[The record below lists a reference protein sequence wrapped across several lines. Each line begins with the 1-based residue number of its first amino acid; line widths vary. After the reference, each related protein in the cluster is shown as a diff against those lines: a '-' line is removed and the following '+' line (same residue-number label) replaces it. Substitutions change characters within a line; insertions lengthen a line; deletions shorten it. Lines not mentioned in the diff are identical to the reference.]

1 MKFDT
6 LKAFKNAAVWKDYK
20 DTKQL
25 KFAPKTL
32 IYGFNGSGKTTLSR
46 AFHSIQIEG
55 VADGLASETEFSF
68 SLSDGST
75 ISSQNLENPF
85 EKSLLVFN
93 EDFVLRNFQWE
104 DSKADGIAY
113 ISESSVAKI
122 SDLETAN
129 KELDKAN
136 TDFEDSQ
143 VFTETT
149 KKVLEDFQKALGKR
163 VRDLDVSKR
172 YTQQYNRSHV
182 DKDYANR
189 EFTDDDLLSE
199 DELKKRQ
206 VLLGQDAALPPLKSL
221 LEIDFNLKN
230 WFSNTLLL
238 LSQTPGTNLADEFKE
253 HKSAHTWI
261 KDGLEYHVEHN
272 LETCLFCANPL
283 TQDRKQLLAKSF
295 DDTWDAF
302 SKSIQKTRDEC
313 QQYTDKFRAIYQSVP
328 KETELQPAERTA
340 FQPLREEFLDKIKTI
355 GKLLKSISELLGQK
369 KDAPTN
375 SLSLTSD
382 FDINTWLKEY
392 ESSNSELNKIIARH
406 NKAHEEFAFQQKNA
420 FDSIKYHILA
430 EERNKNTA
438 SKTAYITAHKNEKL
452 TKSAVETARQ
462 HRDKLHNELSNHGIG
477 AEKLNK
483 MIAAY
488 LGHKDIQLIALDIG
502 YQLIRTGG
510 EPAKKLS
517 EGEKTALAFCY
528 FLTLFEAENRKKEEL
543 VVVIDDP
550 ISSLDTSAQTHAFS
564 LLIRMTKHCHQTII
578 LTHNLTFMNMVK
590 NTFKGLQKKRPDKE
604 IASFFTLECTCS
616 PLEPNNRITTLAE
629 MNPLLKNYETEY
641 QYLFELVKN
650 AADNKETNQSYLL
663 PNATR
668 KLLEMFTAFSSP
680 SAENFTAA
688 LMNHQETFV
697 KKNIELKSL
706 ERLVQIES
714 HGTLEGF
721 SNLPALTVEEAIKA
735 AETAMIFIKSIAPN
749 HYKEMVRCVRKEET

>member
-6 LKAFKNAAVWKDYK
+6 LKTFKNAAVWKDYK

-46 AFHSIQIEG
+46 AFYSIQAEK
-55 VADGLASETEFSF
+55 LAGCLPDETEFSF
-68 SLSDGST
+68 SLSDGRT

-113 ISESSVAKI
+113 ISESSVTKI

-129 KELDKAN
+129 EAFDKAN
-136 TDFEDSQ
+136 TNFEAAQ
-143 VFTETT
+143 IATGAA
-149 KKVLEDFQKALGKR
+149 KKELEEFQKAIGKR
-163 VRDLDVSKR
+163 VRDLDISKR

-206 VLLGQDAALPPLKSL
+206 VLLSQDEALPPLKPPF
-221 LEIDFNLKN
+221 EIDFDLRN
-230 WFSNTLLL
+230 WLSNTLVL
-238 LSQTPGTNLADEFKE
+238 LSQTPGSTLADEFKE

-295 DDTWDAF
+295 DDAWDTF

-313 QQYTDKFRAIYQSVP
+313 QQYTDKFRAIYQSIP

-355 GKLLKSISELLGQK
+355 GKLLKSISELLEQK

-375 SLSLTSD
+375 SLSLTAD
-382 FDINTWLKEY
+382 FDINTWLQEY
-392 ESSNSELNKIIARH
+392 EISNSELKKIIARH
-406 NKAHEEFAFQQKNA
+406 NTAHEEFAFQQKNA
-420 FDSIKYHILA
+420 FDSIKHHILA
-430 EERNKNTA
+430 QEREGNTT
-438 SKTAYITAHKNEKL
+438 SKKAYIAAQRTETLAKTKL
-452 TKSAVETARQ
+452 ETTRQ
-462 HRDKLHNELSNHGIG
+462 NRDKIHNELSNHGIG

-488 LGHKDIQLIALDIG
+488 LGHKDIQLNALDIG
-502 YQLIRTGG
+502 YQLIRSDGN
-510 EPAKKLS
+510 PATQLS

-528 FLTLFEAENRKKEEL
+528 FLTLFEAENRKKKEL
-543 VVVIDDP
+543 VVIIDDP

-564 LLIRMTKHCHQTII
+564 LLIRMTKNCHQTII
-578 LTHNLTFMNMVK
+578 LTHNLAFMNMVK
-590 NTFKGLQKKRPDKE
+590 GTFKRQQEKQPDRE
-604 IASFFTLECTCS
+604 IASFFTLECTCP
-616 PLEPNNRITTLAE
+616 PLETNNRTTTLTE

-650 AADNKETNQSYLL
+650 SADNKETNQSYLL

-735 AETAMIFIKSIAPN
+735 AETSMVFINTLAPN
-749 HYKEMVRCVRKEET
+749 HYKEMLKCIEN